1 MAKTQPVE
9 RLSEDGTALYRIPIE
24 YSAYYAVQEAAGSRS
39 APPALLI
46 AMHGYGQS
54 CKRFIRNFSALAEH
68 NFLVVAPQ
76 AINQFYWERGK
87 VGFTWLTKFMR
98 EQTLSDTFDYFERVL
113 RAVER
118 DFVFDRERV
127 FLMGFSNGAAMAFRL
142 GASGLVKPAGIV
154 ACCGD
159 LPADVADRLSDLERF
174 PVLIAHGKEDSM
186 VRLDKAREAEAALR
200 SSGFETETLF
210 FDGGHEMGPA
220 ELDRILNWLREKA
233 SPRVG

>member
-1 MAKTQPVE
+1 MAERQPVE
-9 RLSEDGTALYRIPIE
+9 RLSGDGTALYRIPID
-24 YSAYYAVQEAAGSRS
+24 YSAYYAVQEAAGSHSR
-39 APPALLI
+39 PPALLI
-46 AMHGYGQS
+46 AIHGYGQS
-54 CKRFIRNFSALAEH
+54 CSRFIQNFSALADR

-98 EQTLSDTFDYFERVL
+98 EQTLSDTIDYFERVL
-113 RAVER
+113 RAVEQ
-118 DFVFDRERV
+118 DFDFDPERV

-142 GASGLVKPAGIV
+142 GTSGVVKPAGIV

-159 LPADVADRLSDLERF
+159 LPADVAERLSGLERF

-186 VRLDKAREAEAALR
+186 VNLDKAREAESVLR
-200 SSGFETETLF
+200 SKGFETETLF

-220 ELDRILNWLREKA
+220 ELDRILDWLQEKA
-233 SPRVG
+233 SPR

>member
-1 MAKTQPVE
+1 MAERQPVE
-9 RLSEDGTALYRIPIE
+9 RLSGDGTALYRIPID
-24 YSAYYAVQEAAGSRS
+24 YSAYYAVQEAVGSHSR
-39 APPALLI
+39 PPALLI
-46 AMHGYGQS
+46 AIHGYGQS
-54 CKRFIRNFSALAEH
+54 CKCFIQNFSALADR

-98 EQTLSDTFDYFERVL
+98 EQTLSDTIDYFERVL
-113 RAVER
+113 RAVEQ
-118 DFVFDRERV
+118 DFAFDPERV

-142 GASGLVKPAGIV
+142 GTSGVVKPAGIV

-159 LPADVADRLSDLERF
+159 LPADVAERLDGMEPF

-186 VRLDKAREAEAALR
+186 VNLDKAREAESVLR

-210 FDGGHEMGPA
+210 FDGGHEMGST
-220 ELDRILNWLREKA
+220 ELDRILDWLQEKA
-233 SPRVG
+233 SPR